1 MDDLYV
7 LVSSKA
13 DPSKK
18 KSFIDRYEQFLE
30 PRSTSEGMELCV
42 IGSFIHDGVI
52 GKRLVEYARETLEK
66 QNGGTRRCKHN
77 GDV

>member
-1 MDDLYV
+1 M

-18 KSFIDRYEQFLE
+18 KSFIDRYDTFVAS
-30 PRSTSEGMELCV
+30 RSTSEGLDLGV

-52 GKRLVEYARETLEK
+52 GKRLVEYARETLET
-66 QNGGTRRCKHN
+66 NGGTLRCKHS
-77 GDV
+77 GEV